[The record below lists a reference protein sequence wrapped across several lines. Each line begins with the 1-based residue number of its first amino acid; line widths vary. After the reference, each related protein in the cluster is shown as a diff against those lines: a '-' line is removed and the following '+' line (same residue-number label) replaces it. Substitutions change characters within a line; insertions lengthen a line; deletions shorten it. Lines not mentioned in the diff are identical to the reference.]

1 MLIQD
6 MLQHCVNGNVEEA
19 YKTMAHL
26 WKLGYSADDII
37 TIIFRVCK
45 NQNIPEFLK
54 LEFIKVWRNLATR
67 NFINVAQFH
76 SFIWPCITKKKKQLN
91 TLSLLQEIGYT
102 HMRIAEGVQSLLQ
115 MSALLARLCKKSAVP
130 GIKG

>member
-26 WKLGYSADDII
+26 WKLGYSAEDII
-37 TIIFRVCK
+37 TNVFRVCK

-54 LEFIKVWRNLATR
+54 LEFIKVTATNAKLKLIR
-67 NFINVAQFH
+67 RTT
-76 SFIWPCITKKKKQLN
+76 ITL
-91 TLSLLQEIGYT
+91 TIY
-102 HMRIAEGVQSLLQ
+102 
-115 MSALLARLCKKSAVP
+115 AVT
-130 GIKG
+130 IR

>member
-1 MLIQD
+1 MILETVLNKCKQVQPVNTEHFDKEFPCRSIEKKTEIHVNPEPFVFQVCDEPHPMLIQD

-54 LEFIKVWRNLATR
+54 LEFIKV
-67 NFINVAQFH
+67 
-76 SFIWPCITKKKKQLN
+76 
-91 TLSLLQEIGYT
+91 
-102 HMRIAEGVQSLLQ
+102 
-115 MSALLARLCKKSAVP
+115 
-130 GIKG
+130 

>member
-67 NFINVAQFH
+67 NSIIVA
-76 SFIWPCITKKKKQLN
+76 W
-91 TLSLLQEIGYT
+91 LS
-102 HMRIAEGVQSLLQ
+102 
-115 MSALLARLCKKSAVP
+115 
-130 GIKG
+130 

>member
-1 MLIQD
+1 MYSWAFVFQVCDEPHPMLIQD

-54 LEFIKVWRNLATR
+54 LEFIKVLTDLATR
-67 NFINVAQFH
+67 
-76 SFIWPCITKKKKQLN
+76 KL
-91 TLSLLQEIGYT
+91 Y
-102 HMRIAEGVQSLLQ
+102 
-115 MSALLARLCKKSAVP
+115 
-130 GIKG
+130 